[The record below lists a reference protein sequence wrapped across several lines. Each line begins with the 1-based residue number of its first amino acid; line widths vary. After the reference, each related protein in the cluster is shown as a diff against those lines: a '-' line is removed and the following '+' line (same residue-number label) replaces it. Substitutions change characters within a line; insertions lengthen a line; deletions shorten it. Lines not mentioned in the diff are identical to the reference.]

1 MKETRTNHRANMF
14 IKFTRIVKLH
24 TQIPHKKKKKGFRYP
39 KSILLL
45 PGENLGKHIK
55 WEKRWW

>member
-24 TQIPHKKKKKGFRYP
+24 TQIPHKKKKKVLDIQNRSCYFPEKTWG
-39 KSILLL
+39 SI
-45 PGENLGKHIK
+45 
-55 WEKRWW
+55 